1 MQPTIEIKH
10 TTDAADNTLFG
21 VDKPVSIVI
30 WTTTPWTLPANEA
43 VALHPELDY
52 VLVDTGNEYLLL
64 AQALAENALS
74 RYDMQGAT
82 IGEKTFSGSEIC
94 SCLNSHMLAQNH
106 RHLLVIEWVLYF

>member
-1 MQPTIEIKH
+1 LKI
-10 TTDAADNTLFG
+10 LFLFIDLRIG
-21 VDKPVSIVI
+21 IFSALCSK

-74 RYDMQGAT
+74 RYDIQGAT
-82 IGEKTFSGSEIC
+82 IGINC
-94 SCLNSHMLAQNH
+94 PANNSVSSKNTPRLSTGHSTGKSYCKPIA
-106 RHLLVIEWVLYF
+106 